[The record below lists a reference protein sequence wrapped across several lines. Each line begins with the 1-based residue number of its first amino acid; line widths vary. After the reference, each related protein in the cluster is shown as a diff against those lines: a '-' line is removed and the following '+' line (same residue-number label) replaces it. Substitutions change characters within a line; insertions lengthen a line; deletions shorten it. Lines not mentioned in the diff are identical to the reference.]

1 MSSILKL
8 PLGMRSTYEY
18 DSLASVLSRSR
29 MSKPYWSPTPRTK
42 LMQQKT
48 TNPPPPRTQ
57 KGAKTLSN
65 PHQCPILP
73 WGGGGWGFQLAGAL
87 FLTFRPV
94 ARKILQPRHYF
105 KKCARIEFYKLLALY
120 HEDSKVV
127 VWHCRW
133 IQNEECV
140 DSFTYF
146 SLLHCWGGLRLNL
159 LTTYAKKTNKQTKK
173 KRGNFNRGECLGL
186 PHTGYGPD
194 VTGKTWTTAVANTW
208 LWPSTLR
215 GTIKEFR

>member
-1 MSSILKL
+1 MVLNPASGKKFWILHTVKATVIFSSL
-8 PLGMRSTYEY
+8 MVFQSTVQNRK
-18 DSLASVLSRSR
+18 DV
-29 MSKPYWSPTPRTK
+29 WFF
-42 LMQQKT
+42 
-48 TNPPPPRTQ
+48 
-57 KGAKTLSN
+57 
-65 PHQCPILP
+65 HQC
-73 WGGGGWGFQLAGAL
+73 
-87 FLTFRPV
+87 RPV

-146 SLLHCWGGLRLNL
+146 SLLHYWGGLRLNL

-215 GTIKEFR
+215 GTIKEFRQNDGCCNKHVL